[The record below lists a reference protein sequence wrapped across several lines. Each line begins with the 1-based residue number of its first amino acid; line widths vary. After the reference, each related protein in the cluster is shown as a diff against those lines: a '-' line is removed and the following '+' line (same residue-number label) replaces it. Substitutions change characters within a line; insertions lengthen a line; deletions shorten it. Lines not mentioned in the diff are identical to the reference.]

1 MFLNLLNSKMKLK
14 IVQTP
19 GKIVK
24 MQFFL
29 QNSHVLQQ
37 MFFNEQVEKKKKKC
51 LILLM
56 FLRKKGE
63 RERGR
68 L

>member
-1 MFLNLLNSKMKLK
+1 MKLK

-24 MQFFL
+24 MQFFK
-29 QNSHVLQQ
+29 QKSHVLQQ
-37 MFFNEQVEKKKKKC
+37 MFFNEQVTIVNEKC

-63 RERGR
+63 RGR

>member
-14 IVQTP
+14 IFQTP
-19 GKIVK
+19 GKIVE

-29 QNSHVLQQ
+29 QKSHVLQQ
-37 MFFNEQVEKKKKKC
+37 MFFNKQVAIVNEKC

-63 RERGR
+63 RGR

>member
-1 MFLNLLNSKMKLK
+1 MKLK
-14 IVQTP
+14 IVETP

-29 QNSHVLQQ
+29 QKSHVLQQ
-37 MFFNEQVEKKKKKC
+37 MFFNEQVAIVNEKC
-51 LILLM
+51 IILLM

-63 RERGR
+63 RGR